1 MIRDLSETLQAVLSD
16 PSLAAQFPELARAL
30 IVFDR
35 PDDTLKPAQTTIDL
49 FLFDVRENLELRNNE
64 PKVERSNGQAL
75 IRKTPLRV
83 DCTYLVTAWPVG
95 GTDAALQEQR
105 LLSQVLQVLS
115 TYPRIPGQYLKG
127 KLIGQDPALPMM
139 ATHPEELKNPAEFWT
154 AIGNRMRP
162 SVTVTVTI
170 SMELFAPV
178 AATITSSLLVR
189 VGERTPGA
197 ETLISATSM
206 ESYRIGGK
214 VTHGGQPIAGAT
226 IVVAGSGL
234 AARTD
239 LEGNYVVG
247 ALQPGSYDLK
257 VQSNGSSKQVSV
269 TVPATAGSSYDI
281 QL

>member
-1 MIRDLSETLQAVLSD
+1 MIRDLSETLQALLSD

-75 IRKTPLRV
+75 NRKAPLRV

-139 ATHPEELKNPAEFWT
+139 ATHPEELKN
-154 AIGNRMRP
+154 
-162 SVTVTVTI
+162 
-170 SMELFAPV
+170 
-178 AATITSSLLVR
+178 
-189 VGERTPGA
+189 
-197 ETLISATSM
+197 
-206 ESYRIGGK
+206 
-214 VTHGGQPIAGAT
+214 
-226 IVVAGSGL
+226 
-234 AARTD
+234 
-239 LEGNYVVG
+239 
-247 ALQPGSYDLK
+247 
-257 VQSNGSSKQVSV
+257 
-269 TVPATAGSSYDI
+269 
-281 QL
+281 

>member
-1 MIRDLSETLQAVLSD
+1 MIRDLSETLQALLSD

-35 PDDTLKPAQTTIDL
+35 PDDTLKPAQTTIDV

-154 AIGNRMRP
+154 AIGNKMRP

-178 AATITSSLLVR
+178 AATITSSLLMR

>member
-16 PSLAAQFPELARAL
+16 PALAAHFPELARAL
-30 IVFDR
+30 VVFDR

-115 TYPRIPGQYLKG
+115 TFPRIPGQYLKG
-127 KLIGQDPALPMM
+127 KLAGQDPALPMM

-154 AIGNRMRP
+154 AIGNKMRP

-170 SMELFAPV
+170 SMEIFPPVSAP
-178 AATITSSLLVR
+178 ITSTLLVR
-189 VGERTPGA
+189 VGERAPGT
-197 ETLISATSM
+197 ETLIPATKL

-214 VTHGGQPIAGAT
+214 VTQGGQPVAGAT
-226 IVVAGSGL
+226 IVVTGSGL

-239 LEGNYVVG
+239 ADGNYVVG

-257 VQSNGSSKQVSV
+257 VQSNGSSRQVNV